1 MKYKTMQEIETRK
14 AAILQEMEQEGADL
28 DALKKEMEELREN
41 AAEIQKAAEKAAET
55 RRQIANGA
63 AGIVVE
69 SCGNETGK
77 NNAEEVRASA
87 EYAEAYKNYIL
98 TGKADECRALLSL
111 NAASGG
117 QVPVPTLV
125 DSIIKTAWDNDEL
138 LKRVRKTYFR
148 GNLKCPFERSADGA
162 YVHAEG
168 TTAVTEEDL
177 TLGVVE
183 LKPANIKKSIKISDE
198 AIALGGEDFV
208 RYIYDEMTYRVI
220 KKLADVLVG
229 DVVAAETS
237 HGSTAVGIPKVAE
250 APAVNTIADAA
261 ANLSDEAR
269 NLCIVMNR
277 LTEQQFNA
285 AYAAA
290 NFAID
295 PYAGLPR
302 IYTSALPAY
311 SSAESNATYAFVGDL
326 DALQVNYPEGD
337 GVVIKWDDLTF
348 ADADMV
354 KVTARQFAG
363 HGVTAPG
370 RLVRLTKPA
379 AVTT

>member
-28 DALKKEMEELREN
+28 EALKKEMDELREN

-69 SCGNETGK
+69 SGGNETGK

>member
-28 DALKKEMEELREN
+28 EALKKEMDELREN
-41 AAEIQKAAEKAAET
+41 AAEIQKAAEKAAEI

-87 EYAEAYKNYIL
+87 EYAEAYKHYII
-98 TGKADECRALLSL
+98 TGKADECRALLSA
-111 NAASGG
+111 NAAANG

-183 LKPANIKKSIKISDE
+183 LKPENIKKSIKISDE
-198 AIALGGEDFV
+198 AISLGGEDFV

-220 KKLADVLVG
+220 KKLADEMVA
-229 DVVAAETS
+229 DVVAANTS
-237 HGSTAVGIPKVAE
+237 HSGSAVGIPKVAE

-269 NLCIVMNR
+269 NLCVVLNR

-311 SSAESNATYAFVGDL
+311 SSAESNATYAIVGDL

-337 GVVIKWDDLTF
+337 GVVIKWDDITF

-363 HGVTAPG
+363 HDVTAPG

>member
-28 DALKKEMEELREN
+28 EALKKEMDELREN

-87 EYAEAYKNYIL
+87 EYAEAYKHYIL

>member
-138 LKRVRKTYFR
+138 LQRVRKTYFR

>member
-28 DALKKEMEELREN
+28 EALKKEMDELREN

-87 EYAEAYKNYIL
+87 EYAEAYKHYIL

-111 NAASGG
+111 NAAANG

>member
-311 SSAESNATYAFVGDL
+311 SNAESNATYAFVGDL

>member
-1 MKYKTMQEIETRK
+1 
-14 AAILQEMEQEGADL
+14 
-28 DALKKEMEELREN
+28 MEELREN

-117 QVPVPTLV
+117 NVPVPTLV

-250 APAVNTIADAA
+250 APAVNTIADAS

-269 NLCIVMNR
+269 NLCVVLNR

>member
-14 AAILQEMEQEGADL
+14 AAILQEMEKEGADL
-28 DALKKEMEELREN
+28 EALKKEMDELREN

-117 QVPVPTLV
+117 NVPVPTLV

-311 SSAESNATYAFVGDL
+311 SSAESNATYAFVGDM

>member
-28 DALKKEMEELREN
+28 EALKKEMDELREN

>member
-28 DALKKEMEELREN
+28 EALKKEMDELREN

-138 LKRVRKTYFR
+138 LQRVRKTYFR

>member
-28 DALKKEMEELREN
+28 EALKKEMDELREN

-138 LKRVRKTYFR
+138 LQRVRRTFFR

>member
-28 DALKKEMEELREN
+28 EALKKEMDELREN

-87 EYAEAYKNYIL
+87 EYAEAYKHYIL

-111 NAASGG
+111 NAAANG

-138 LKRVRKTYFR
+138 LQRVRKTYFR

-183 LKPANIKKSIKISDE
+183 LKPENIKKSIKISDE

-295 PYAGLPR
+295 PYAGLSR

>member
-28 DALKKEMEELREN
+28 EALKKEMEELREN

-69 SCGNETGK
+69 SCGSETGRK
-77 NNAEEVRASA
+77 STEEVRASA
-87 EYAEAYKNYIL
+87 EYAEAYKHYIL

-117 QVPVPTLV
+117 NVPVPTLV

-138 LKRVRKTYFR
+138 LQRVRKTYFR

>member
-28 DALKKEMEELREN
+28 EALKKEMDELREN

-87 EYAEAYKNYIL
+87 EYAEAYKHYIL

-111 NAASGG
+111 NAAANG

-138 LKRVRKTYFR
+138 LQRVRKTYFR

-183 LKPANIKKSIKISDE
+183 LKP
-198 AIALGGEDFV
+198 
-208 RYIYDEMTYRVI
+208 
-220 KKLADVLVG
+220 
-229 DVVAAETS
+229 ETS
-237 HGSTAVGIPKVAE
+237 RRASRFPMK
-250 APAVNTIADAA
+250 PLPWAA
-261 ANLSDEAR
+261 R
-269 NLCIVMNR
+269 TLC
-277 LTEQQFNA
+277 
-285 AYAAA
+285 
-290 NFAID
+290 
-295 PYAGLPR
+295 G
-302 IYTSALPAY
+302 TS
-311 SSAESNATYAFVGDL
+311 
-326 DALQVNYPEGD
+326 
-337 GVVIKWDDLTF
+337 
-348 ADADMV
+348 MM
-354 KVTARQFAG
+354 R
-363 HGVTAPG
+363 
-370 RLVRLTKPA
+370 
-379 AVTT
+379 